1 MIALALEN
9 LGIDVF
15 ESYGNWNNRIGV
27 ALSLIGIDNRNAD
40 IAVLEMGMS
49 GKKEILELAR
59 MANPHIIV
67 VLNVGTSHLENHTS
81 LEEVAMAKVRALVVS
96 LTENWGDL
104 PLQVEDSDDM
114 VVYGTLRD
122 AANSG
127 WNPSSEII
135 YKQSTSER
143 KMMGSFKQI
152 LIVVATIAA
161 IIHNQ
166 IQIVEAIDIGVCYG
180 MLGDNLPPAT
190 DVVNLYKRYG
200 IEKTRLFDP
209 NPEALNALRGSN
221 IGVILGMRDEDL
233 PGNYA
238 KNVLP
243 VMQSLQNILD
253 AKGLNA
259 IKVSTVLSGKTLGS
273 SYPPSSGAFTLEA
286 SSTLKGV
293 LNFLSQTQSPLLINV
308 YPYLAYASDPVNVRL
323 DYAQFTAT
331 EPIVRDGDLSY
342 YGWPSAGNGDF
353 TTPQLAA
360 TYNKNFMNRITTNKG
375 TPKRPEAHIQ
385 GFIFA
390 TFNENQKPAGVEQ
403 NFGLFYPNMEPVY
416 PVFS

>member
-1 MIALALEN
+1 
-9 LGIDVF
+9 
-15 ESYGNWNNRIGV
+15 
-27 ALSLIGIDNRNAD
+27 
-40 IAVLEMGMS
+40 
-49 GKKEILELAR
+49 
-59 MANPHIIV
+59 
-67 VLNVGTSHLENHTS
+67 
-81 LEEVAMAKVRALVVS
+81 
-96 LTENWGDL
+96 
-104 PLQVEDSDDM
+104 
-114 VVYGTLRD
+114 
-122 AANSG
+122 
-127 WNPSSEII
+127 
-135 YKQSTSER
+135 
-143 KMMGSFKQI
+143 MMGSFRQT

-161 IIHNQ
+161 AIHNQ
-166 IQIVEAIDIGVCYG
+166 IQIVEAVDIGVCYG

-209 NPEALNALRGSN
+209 NPEALNALRGSG
-221 IGVILGMRDEDL
+221 ISVILGIRNEDL
-233 PGNYA
+233 PNLAASPDAVTAWLATNVEPYLDDIEFLVIAVGNEVIPGNYA

-253 AKGLNA
+253 IKGLNA

-342 YGWPSAGNGDF
+342 YNLFDAMVDSFFSAMDKEGVSDVYVFVSESGWPSAGNGDF

-360 TYNKNFMNRITTNKG
+360 TYNKNFMNRITSNKG